1 MDQVEELSRDLVA
14 MVVPQV
20 GHLVET
26 GDVCEPYRLVDGDGA
41 VVEAVAEYFR
51 DLQAAGRSTA
61 TLRSYGLDLLRWFR
75 FLWAVGVPWKR
86 ATRM

>member
-1 MDQVEELSRDLVA
+1 MDQAEEEPSRDLVA

-20 GHLVET
+20 GRLVET
-26 GDVCEPYRLVDGDGA
+26 GNVCDPYRLVDGDEA
-41 VVEAVAEYFR
+41 VVEAVTEYFR

-75 FLWAVGVPWKR
+75 FLWAIGIP
-86 ATRM
+86 